1 LKHFPS
7 HFTNNCTFG
16 QRLAAQSLPMTAD
29 MVATHITRHVLDDQ
43 RTLVKLL
50 QGEKGLHELLNI
62 TALDVFKEE
71 TRAAIQDRSDQIA
84 DALMARLLVDTAVE
98 VGKVVDLVEAFG
110 IWS

>member
-1 LKHFPS
+1 MNP
-7 HFTNNCTFG
+7 
-16 QRLAAQSLPMTAD
+16 D
-29 MVATHITRHVLDDQ
+29 MVAAHITRHVLDDQ

-62 TALDVFKEE
+62 TAIDVFKEE

-84 DALMARLLVDTAVE
+84 DALMARLLINTAVE
-98 VGKVVDLVEAFG
+98 VGKVVDLEKALG